1 MMLQAQQMLLPA
13 ADGGEGGVIQGA
25 GGQANV
31 PRGNGMEGKLVLLL
45 GMLVVTVISLITAG
59 LLLPVHTGKH
69 SCLIV
74 SVIED
79 ACTAHCEYSVG
90 AASELLQSIFLP
102 LRAILCH

>member
-1 MMLQAQQMLLPA
+1 MLLQAQQMLLRA
-13 ADGGEGGVIQGA
+13 ADGGGGGVIQGT

-74 SVIED
+74 IED

-102 LRAILCH
+102 LRATLCH